1 MNADVVVYGAS
12 GYTGKLIAWHLA
24 ERGIPFIAAGRNAQR
39 LAEQMAKVPELA
51 GARYECV
58 AVEHDEAALA
68 KLFAGKKVVY
78 NVVGPFMQLGD
89 PVVKACLAAGSH
101 YLDTTGEQDWML
113 HLKRSYGAAFAQ
125 KGLLLVPAC
134 SWMWLAGQLAAELA
148 LEHPGIDS
156 LDICYLADSNTS
168 VASTMSF
175 LRMLT
180 KDQFYLEHDRMCTWP
195 QATAYPVAIPGVH
208 RVLNAL
214 PWSGGGEPVWYE
226 DDPRV
231 RNCSVLVAFRNQAML
246 QAIVDILVEFEHK
259 HKHLPVAEQEK
270 ITNALGNQLVSVEPE
285 RESPALNR
293 SLLCCHGRGDTESVS
308 VVLRGNSPY
317 IQTGIFAAEACRK
330 ILLGTHRGKGFM
342 SPAGAFGAREMI
354 AAIAASG
361 QLAWDTRT
369 V

>member
-1 MNADVVVYGAS
+1 MSAEVVVYGAS

-24 ERGIPFIAAGRNAQR
+24 VRGIPFIAAGRNRAR
-39 LAEQMAKVPELA
+39 LEEQMRKVPELQ

-58 AVEHDEAALA
+58 EVAHDVAALTA
-68 KLFAGKKVVY
+68 LFRGRKVVY
-78 NVVGPFMQLGD
+78 NVVGPFMQLGE
-89 PVVKACLAAGSH
+89 PVVQACLEAGCH

-113 HLKRSYGAAFAQ
+113 MLKRRYGAAYAAR
-125 KGLLLVPAC
+125 GRLLVPAC

-148 LEHPGIDS
+148 LETPGVDT
-156 LDICYLADSNTS
+156 LDLCYLADSNTS

-180 KDQFYLEHDRMCTWP
+180 KDQFYLEHNALCTWP
-195 QATAYPVAIPGVH
+195 QATAYPVSIPGVH
-208 RVLNAL
+208 RVYNAL

-246 QAIVDILVEFEHK
+246 QAIVNILVEFEQQ
-259 HKHLPVAEQEK
+259 HKHLPVEEQEK
-270 ITNALGNQLVSVEPE
+270 ITNALGNQLVSTEPE
-285 RESPALNR
+285 RENPDLNR
-293 SLLCCHGRGDTESVS
+293 SLLSCHGRGNTASVS

-317 IQTGIFAAEACRK
+317 IQTGAFAAEATRT
-330 ILLGTHRGKGFM
+330 ILLGQHGGAGFM
-342 SPAGAFGAREMI
+342 SPAGAFGARRMI
-354 AAIAASG
+354 AAAADGGWLSWE
-361 QLAWDTRT
+361 ASS

>member
-1 MNADVVVYGAS
+1 
-12 GYTGKLIAWHLA
+12 
-24 ERGIPFIAAGRNAQR
+24 
-39 LAEQMAKVPELA
+39 
-51 GARYECV
+51 
-58 AVEHDEAALA
+58 
-68 KLFAGKKVVY
+68 
-78 NVVGPFMQLGD
+78 
-89 PVVKACLAAGSH
+89 
-101 YLDTTGEQDWML
+101 
-113 HLKRSYGAAFAQ
+113 
-125 KGLLLVPAC
+125 
-134 SWMWLAGQLAAELA
+134 MWLAGQLAAELA

-246 QAIVDILVEFEHK
+246 QAIVDILVDFEHE

-270 ITNALGNQLVSVEPE
+270 ITNELGNQLVSVEPE